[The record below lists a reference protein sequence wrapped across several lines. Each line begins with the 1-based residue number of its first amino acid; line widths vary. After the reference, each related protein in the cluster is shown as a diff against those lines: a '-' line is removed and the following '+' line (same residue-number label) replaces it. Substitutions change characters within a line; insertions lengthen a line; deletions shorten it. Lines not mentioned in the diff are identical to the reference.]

1 MKNEEGT
8 YLYKTNCEEC
18 GSSDA
23 NAVYSSDTTH
33 CFSCGFTR
41 RLNEGEVMEP
51 IPTQKEFKP
60 TYLEYP
66 PVIREIRQDTLKKFS
81 YGFNKNL
88 DKHVAYMYNTK
99 GEIVAEKYRGR
110 DKVFSWSGNSKQAC
124 LFGQTLWKPNKKI
137 SITVTEGELDAMS
150 ISQMQNNKYPVVSI
164 TSGADKAY
172 KEVKKQLEW
181 LLGFKEVVLCFDNDK
196 AGQAATDKV
205 ASLFPPKF
213 VRIASLPLKDA
224 NDMIKNNR
232 SFELANALRD
242 AKYYTPD
249 GILQGQEVIDQLRNE
264 EEVISYLF
272 PDFLAN
278 TNKML
283 GGIRT
288 SELMVFTA
296 GTGSGKTTMLKQLQ
310 YHYFK
315 NSNLNQALIH
325 LEEPLKR
332 TAKDLVG
339 ISMDVRLHLNDT
351 VKSEEYLSKA
361 EEIFLATDSE
371 GNARINLYDSFG
383 SMDSEDLYNKIRFMV
398 KGLDC
403 KVIWLDHLSILVS
416 GLGQAG
422 DERRAIDSIMHE
434 LKSLTVELDCFIG
447 LVVHLNNNTQTPFE
461 EGGSI
466 TINNLRGS
474 GGIKQLS
481 DSVIAISRNQQ
492 AETECERNTV
502 KVSVL
507 KNRYSGETGVSDEV
521 YYNGFTGKFEE
532 HLEEEGSLDIVGGF

>member
-1 MKNEEGT
+1 MENEGE

-23 NAVYSSDTTH
+23 NAIYSSNTSY
-33 CFSCGFTR
+33 CFSCGSTK
-41 RLNEGEVMEP
+41 RLDGEVEKVRD
-51 IPTQKEFKP
+51 TFEKEFKP
-60 TYLEYP
+60 TYIEYP
-66 PVIREIRQDTLKKFS
+66 SVIRSITQDTLRKFS
-81 YGFNKNL
+81 YGINSKL
-88 DKHVAYMYNTK
+88 GKHVAYMFNTK
-99 GEIVAEKYRGR
+99 GEIVAEKYRGK
-110 DKVFSWSGNSKQAC
+110 DKVFSWAGDAKQAS

-137 SITVTEGELDAMS
+137 SITITEGELDAMS
-150 ISQMQNNKYPVVSI
+150 ISQIQKNKYPVVSI
-164 TSGADKAY
+164 TSGANSAK
-172 KEVKKQLEW
+172 KEIKRQLEW

-196 AGQAATDKV
+196 AGQLAVDEV

-224 NDMIKNNR
+224 NDMLKNNR

-249 GILQGQEVIDQLRNE
+249 GILQGQSILDQLRNE
-264 EEVISYLF
+264 KEVISYLF
-272 PDFLAN
+272 PDFLEN

-288 SELMVFTA
+288 SELMVVTA
-296 GTGSGKTTMLKQLQ
+296 GTGSGKTTMLKQLE

-315 NSNLNQALIH
+315 NSDLNQALIH
-325 LEEPLKR
+325 LEEPLQR

-339 ISMDVRLHLNDT
+339 ISMDVRVHLNGSLNQED
-351 VKSEEYLSKA
+351 YLARA
-361 EEIFLATDSE
+361 EEIFLATDSD

-403 KVIWLDHLSILVS
+403 KIIWLDHLSILVS

-434 LKSLTVELDCFIG
+434 LKSLTIELDCFIG
-447 LVVHLNNNTQTPFE
+447 LVVHLNNNTQKPFE
-461 EGGSI
+461 EGGDI

-474 GGIKQLS
+474 GGIKQLA
-481 DSVIAISRNQQ
+481 DSVIALSRNQQ
-492 AETECERNTV
+492 AETEEERNTV
-502 KVSVL
+502 KVSIL
-507 KNRYSGETGVSDEV
+507 KNRYSGETGLADEV
-521 YYNGFTGKFEE
+521 FYNGFTGK
-532 HLEEEGSLDIVGGF
+532 LEAKKDIDFDIAGGF